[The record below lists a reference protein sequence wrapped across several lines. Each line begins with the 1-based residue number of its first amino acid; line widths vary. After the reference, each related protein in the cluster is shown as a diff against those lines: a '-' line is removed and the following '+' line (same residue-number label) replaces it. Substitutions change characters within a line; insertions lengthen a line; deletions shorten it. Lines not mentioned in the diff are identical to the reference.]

1 VASSSTDAAAAL
13 LRDLKDNF
21 ALKDIGPLHYFLGI
35 EVHRTSNGLHLS
47 QAKYTADILSHDGM
61 TSCKGPVLV

>member
-1 VASSSTDAAAAL
+1 VASSSIDAVAAL

-21 ALKDIGPLHYFLGI
+21 TLKDLESLQYFLGI
-35 EVHRTSNGLHLS
+35 EVRRTYDGLHLS
-47 QAKYTADILSHDGM
+47 QAKYTADILSRAGT